1 MALRYNVAGV
11 SGNANTLVSGSVIA
25 GNAVFVGSNYQK
37 VSNLTALVSV
47 TAATSTITFV
57 GQWQVSND
65 NSTWVKA
72 ANSNNAAYVT
82 IATGTA
88 AIVTE
93 SFDAPS
99 AVYGWRYARFVLI
112 TGVTTGGASDLY
124 SIAYGYRQLTGAEGH
139 GP

>member
-1 MALRYNVAGV
+1 MALRYNVSGV
-11 SGNANTLVSGSVIA
+11 SGNANTLVAGSVIA

-47 TAATSTITFV
+47 TAATSTITFT

-65 NSTWVKA
+65 GSTWVKA
-72 ANSNNAAYVT
+72 AASNNAAYVT

-93 SFDAPS
+93 AFDAPIS
-99 AVYGWRYARFVLI
+99 VYGWRYARFVLV
-112 TGVTTGGASDLY
+112 TGVATGAAGDLY
-124 SIAYGYRQLTGAEGH
+124 SIAYNYRQLTGAEGH
-139 GP
+139 AP